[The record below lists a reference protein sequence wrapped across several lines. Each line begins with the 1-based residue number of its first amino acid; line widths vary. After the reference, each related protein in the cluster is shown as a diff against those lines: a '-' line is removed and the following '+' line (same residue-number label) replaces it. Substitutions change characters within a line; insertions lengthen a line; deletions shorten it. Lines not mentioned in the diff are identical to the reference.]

1 MSGGETGPIFVSM
14 AVAMVIAG
22 FFAVAIFNSIEILIW
37 IFSKFKRRK
46 SFYFWCLVVAALGIA
61 IHSIA
66 VFLRY
71 FALAPDVLMCVFT
84 LIGWWAMVTGQSLVM
99 YSRLYLVV
107 RNRRKIR
114 WVLIMIIT
122 NVFILHLPVS
132 ILFLASN
139 ITNSTPF
146 IDAFNIYERIQL
158 IGFSI
163 QESIISGLYVWE
175 ATHGLKPLMD
185 MKGGKGKK
193 MIRHLMILFVI
204 TVLLD
209 ISLILTEFTNNFDIQ
224 TTYKPV
230 VYSIKLKF
238 EFVILNELI
247 MLTRI
252 DICTCHQPEDMSER
266 NRCRFGSGAI
276 PTNPTLTHDGTEHVE
291 DVETECTA
299 KSGKDHIF
307 DGRFDSPAPSSSLET
322 TKNNDHLPAAASD
335 TCSTLAEGTK
345 R

>member
-1 MSGGETGPIFVSM
+1 M

-22 FFAVAIFNSIEILIW
+22 FFAVAIFNTIEILIW

-46 SFYFWCLVVAALGIA
+46 SFYFWSLVVAALGIA

-114 WVLIMIIT
+114 WVLVMIIT

-139 ITNSTPF
+139 ITHSTQF

-163 QESIISGLYVWE
+163 QEAIISGLYVWE
-175 ATHGLKPLMD
+175 ATHGLKPLME
-185 MKGGKGKK
+185 MKGREGKK
-193 MIRHLMILFVI
+193 MIRHLIILFVI

-238 EFVILNELI
+238 EFIILNELI

-252 DICTCHQPEDMSER
+252 DICACHRPEDISER
-266 NRCRFGSGAI
+266 NCCQLVSGAAT
-276 PTNPTLTHDGTEHVE
+276 TNHGAQHVE
-291 DVETECTA
+291 DVEREFTA
-299 KSGKDHIF
+299 KSRTDHIF
-307 DGRFDSPAPSSSLET
+307 DGRFDSPAPSSSLKAAE
-322 TKNNDHLPAAASD
+322 NSNHLPEAASD
-335 TCSTLAEGTK
+335 ACSTVPESTK

>member
-1 MSGGETGPIFVSM
+1 MSGETGPIVVSM

-22 FFAVAIFNSIEILIW
+22 FFAVAIFESIEVLIW
-37 IFSKFKRRK
+37 VLCKFHRRK
-46 SFYFWCLVVAALGIA
+46 TLYFWSLVVAALGIA
-61 IHSIA
+61 VHSIA

-114 WVLIMIIT
+114 WVLVMIIT
-122 NVFILHLPVS
+122 NVFVLHLPVS

-139 ITNSTPF
+139 ITHSTQV

-158 IGFSI
+158 VGFLI
-163 QESIISGLYVWE
+163 QEAIISGLYVWE
-175 ATHGLKPLMD
+175 ATHGLKPLLD
-185 MKGGKGKK
+185 MKGREGKK
-193 MIRHLMILFVI
+193 MIHHLIILFAI

-209 ISLILTEFTNNFDIQ
+209 ISLILTEFTNNFHIQ

-238 EFVILNELI
+238 EFIILNELI

-252 DICTCHQPEDMSER
+252 DICTCHRPEDISER
-266 NRCRFGSGAI
+266 NRRQLVSGAA
-276 PTNPTLTHDGTEHVE
+276 TTKPTLTHDGMQHVE
-291 DVETECTA
+291 DVEGECAA
-299 KSGKDHIF
+299 KSRKNHIF
-307 DGRFDSPAPSSSLET
+307 DGRFDSPASSGSLET
-322 TKNNDHLPAAASD
+322 AENNNHLPVVA
-335 TCSTLAEGTK
+335 CSTAANGAK

>member
-1 MSGGETGPIFVSM
+1 MSGETGPIMVSM

-22 FFAVAIFNSIEILIW
+22 FFAVAIFYSVEIFIWTLI
-37 IFSKFKRRK
+37 KFKRRK
-46 SFYFWCLVVAALGIA
+46 SLYFWSLVVASLGIA
-61 IHSIA
+61 VHSIA

-71 FALAPDVLMCVFT
+71 FALAPNVLMCVFT

-99 YSRLYLVV
+99 YSRLYLAV

-114 WVLIMIIT
+114 WVLIMIVA
-122 NVFILHLPVS
+122 NVFVLHIPVS

-139 ITNSTPF
+139 ITRSTQF

-185 MKGGKGKK
+185 MKGREGKR
-193 MIRHLMILFVI
+193 MIHHLIILFIIV
-204 TVLLD
+204 VLLD
-209 ISLILTEFTNNFDIQ
+209 ISLIVTEFTNNFDIQ

-238 EFVILNELI
+238 EFIILNELI

-252 DICTCHQPEDMSER
+252 DICTCHHPEDILER
-266 NRCRFGSGAI
+266 DHSQFVPGAT
-276 PTNPTLTHDGTEHVE
+276 PTNDTLIHNGAQHIE
-291 DVETECTA
+291 DVGREFTA
-299 KSGKDHIF
+299 KIRTDRIF
-307 DGRFDSPAPSSSLET
+307 DGRSNSTAPSSSLET
-322 TKNNDHLPAAASD
+322 AESNFHPPAAASD
-335 TCSTLAEGTK
+335 ACSTVEEGTN